1 LVGARAVLIRGP
13 SGSGKSR
20 LVLALLQAASDGRLA
35 FARLVSDDRTR
46 LHAANGR
53 LLAQPVPELAGLIE
67 ERGTGIRQLPY
78 EPAAVVSLV
87 IDFDTDPARL
97 PETNDQTIIIEG
109 IALPRLAVAA
119 GSDPLQQVLS
129 GIARESLHRNSPA
142 T

>member
-1 LVGARAVLIRGP
+1 
-13 SGSGKSR
+13 
-20 LVLALLQAASDGRLA
+20 VLALLQAASDGHLA

-46 LHAANGR
+46 LHAAHGR

-67 ERGTGIRQLPY
+67 ERGAGIRQLPY

-87 IDFDTDPARL
+87 IDFEADPARL
-97 PETNDQTIIIEG
+97 PEPNEQIVAIEG
-109 IALPRLAVAA
+109 IALPRLAVAG

-129 GIARESLHRNSPA
+129 EIARQSLHRNSPA

>member
-1 LVGARAVLIRGP
+1 VLIRGP

-20 LVLALLQAASDGRLA
+20 LVLALLQAAGDGRLA

-46 LHAANGR
+46 IGAAHGR

-67 ERGTGIRQLPY
+67 ERGAGIRQVPY
-78 EPAAVVSLV
+78 EPAAVVSLI
-87 IDFDTDPARL
+87 IDLDTDPARL
-97 PETNDQTIIIEG
+97 PEPSQQSVAIEG

-119 GSDPLQQVLS
+119 GGDPLQQVLA
-129 GIARESLHRNSPA
+129 GIARHIRHWNSAP